1 MKISRDDV
9 LYVAALAHLELT
21 DAEVDTY
28 QKQLDAILT
37 YIDKLNQLDTAK
49 VEPMAQVLYGTDGT
63 GDPTLREDVVRP
75 CHVGKEILDQAP
87 DPNKPYFRVPK
98 VIER

>member
-1 MKISRDDV
+1 MKISHDDV

-49 VEPMAQVLYGTDGT
+49 VEPMAQVLYGTNGT
-63 GDPTLREDVVRP
+63 EDPTLREDVVLP
-75 CHVGKEILDQAP
+75 CDVGKEILDQAP
-87 DPNKPYFRVPK
+87 HPNKPYFRVPK

>member
-28 QKQLDAILT
+28 QKQLDEILT

-49 VEPMAQVLYGTDGT
+49 IEPMAQVLYGTDGAE
-63 GDPTLREDVVRP
+63 DPTLRKDVVIP
-75 CHVGKEILDQAP
+75 CDVGEQILDQAP
-87 DPNKPYFRVPK
+87 DPKKPYFRVPK

>member
-21 DAEVDTY
+21 NTEVDTY
-28 QKQLDAILT
+28 QKHLDEILT
-37 YIDKLNQLDTAK
+37 YVDKLNQLDTAK
-49 VEPMAQVLYGTDGT
+49 VDPMAQVLYGTDGAK
-63 GDPTLREDVVRP
+63 DPTLREDRVLP
-75 CHVGKEILDQAP
+75 CDVGEAILDQAP
-87 DPNKPYFRVPK
+87 DSKKPYFRVPK

>member
-21 DAEVDTY
+21 DTEVDTY
-28 QKQLDAILT
+28 QKQLDEILT

-49 VEPMAQVLYGTDGT
+49 VEPMAQVLYGTEGAK
-63 GDPTLREDVVRP
+63 DPALREDTVLP
-75 CHVGKEILDQAP
+75 CDVGEAILDQAP
-87 DPNKPYFRVPK
+87 DSKKTYFRVPK